1 MFLTTVYEYF
11 DAVKILSFAS
21 KILKGININI
31 KDKATPICIEVF
43 NNIEVPS
50 SSVVETSDVIKN
62 ITLGVIN
69 NNTDA
74 ITRRKNN
81 IKLSI
86 FKFPGLNSV
95 VFDKKNIKK
104 INKKIDKK
112 GIVINS
118 SSIDNKIKEIMIK

>member
-1 MFLTTVYEYF
+1 
-11 DAVKILSFAS
+11 
-21 KILKGININI
+21 
-31 KDKATPICIEVF
+31 
-43 NNIEVPS
+43 EVPS

-86 FKFPGLNSV
+86 FNFPGLNSV

-118 SSIDNKIKEIMIK
+118 SSMDNKIKEIMIK

>member
-1 MFLTTVYEYF
+1 LFLTTVYEYF